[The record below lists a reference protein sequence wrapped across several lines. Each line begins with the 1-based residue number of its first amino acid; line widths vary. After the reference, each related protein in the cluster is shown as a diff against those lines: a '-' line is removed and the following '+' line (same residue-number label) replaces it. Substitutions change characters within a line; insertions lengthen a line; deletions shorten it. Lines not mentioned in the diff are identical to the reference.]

1 MARFNLVSF
10 PLFIVMALSS
20 EQWPSAAPAIAAMFG
35 GLLLIYSALFAQ
47 GQWIG

>member
-1 MARFNLVSF
+1 
-10 PLFIVMALSS
+10 MALSS
-20 EQWPSAAPAIAAMFG
+20 EQRPWAVPGIVGIFG